1 MLAQTAACNSWH
13 SLSQRVVR
21 WLLVHDQVDGDELA
35 LTQEFLG
42 IMLTVRRLG

>member
-1 MLAQTAACNSWH
+1 MLVQTAACNSRH
-13 SLSQRVVR
+13 SLSHRLGR
-21 WLLVHDQVDGDELA
+21 WLLVHDRVDGAEQA